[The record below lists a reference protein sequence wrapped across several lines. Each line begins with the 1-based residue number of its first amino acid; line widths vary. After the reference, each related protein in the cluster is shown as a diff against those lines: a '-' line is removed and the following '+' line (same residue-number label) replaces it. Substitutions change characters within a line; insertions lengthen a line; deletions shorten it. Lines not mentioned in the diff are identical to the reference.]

1 MKTFEEE
8 WRRRFERFAKDYEAD
23 HLISG
28 WSDNGLKQRLAS
40 FKQLI
45 KGQTLP
51 FPAQILD
58 LGCGAGNYVR
68 FLASIGHRVTGL
80 DYSFPS
86 LNRALSAD
94 PKRYGHYVG
103 GDAYSLPFCNECFDL
118 VVSIGVLQALA
129 SPEHALDEM
138 VRVLRPEGLLVI
150 EFLNAFEVAALVRSA
165 FEKLSNRSPR
175 LHTYSSFNVHRWL
188 PKRGVRFIQRTG
200 IYLPPRRV
208 PWLGRI
214 INAKSLVRLMEG
226 VPGISLVSAHAF
238 LLIGKKEG
246 G

>member
-8 WRRRFERFAKDYEAD
+8 WKRRFESFAQDYEVD

-28 WSDNGLKQRLAS
+28 WSDNGLKQRLAL
-40 FKQLI
+40 FKQI
-45 KGQTLP
+45 MRGQKLSV
-51 FPAQILD
+51 PAQILD
-58 LGCGAGNYVR
+58 IGCGAGNYVR

-94 PKRYGHYVG
+94 PKQDGHYVG

-118 VVSIGVLQALA
+118 VISIGVLQALG
-129 SPEHALDEM
+129 SPERALDEM

-165 FEKLSNRSPR
+165 VEKLSDRLPR
-175 LHTYSSFNVHRWL
+175 IHTYSSFDVQRWL
-188 PKRGVRFIQRTG
+188 LKRGVRFIQRTG
-200 IYLPPRRV
+200 IFLPPRRV
-208 PWLGRI
+208 PWLGWI
-214 INAKSLVRLMEG
+214 FNVKGLVRLLEG
-226 VPGISLVSAHAF
+226 IPGVSLVSAHAF

-246 G
+246 D

>member
-45 KGQTLP
+45 RGQNLP

-68 FLASIGHRVTGL
+68 FLADIGHRVTGL

-94 PKRYGHYVG
+94 QKHAGHYVG
-103 GDAYSLPFCNECFDL
+103 GDAYSLPFSKECFDL
-118 VVSIGVLQALA
+118 VISIGVLQALA
-129 SPEHALDEM
+129 SPERALDEM

-150 EFLNAFEVAALVRSA
+150 EFLNALELAALARSA
-165 FEKLSNRSPR
+165 VEKLSDRSSR
-175 LHTYSSFNVHRWL
+175 LHTYSFFDVHRWL
-188 PKRGVRFIQRTG
+188 LKRGVRFIRRTG
-200 IYLPPRRV
+200 IYLPPRRA

-214 INAKSLVRLMEG
+214 INVKGLVRLMEG
-226 VPGISLVSAHAF
+226 IPGVSLVSAHAF

-246 G
+246 R

>member
-8 WRRRFERFAKDYEAD
+8 WRRRFERFAQDYEAD

-45 KGQTLP
+45 RGQNLP

-68 FLASIGHRVTGL
+68 FLAGIGHRVTGL

-86 LNRALSAD
+86 LNRAVSAD
-94 PKRYGHYVG
+94 PKRDGHYVG
-103 GDAYSLPFCNECFDL
+103 GDAYSLPFCKGCFDL

-129 SPEHALDEM
+129 SPERALDEM
-138 VRVLRPEGLLVI
+138 LRVLRPEGLLVI
-150 EFLNAFEVAALVRSA
+150 EFLNTFEVAALVRSA
-165 FEKLSNRSPR
+165 FEKLRNRSPR
-175 LHTYSSFNVHRWL
+175 LHTYSLFDIHRWL
-188 PKRGVRFIQRTG
+188 LKRGVKFIQRTG

-214 INAKSLVRLMEG
+214 INAKSFVRLMES
-226 VPGISLVSAHAF
+226 VPGVSFVSAHAF
-238 LLIGKKEG
+238 LFIGKKEG
-246 G
+246 D